1 MKDNKFLG
9 PNSIR
14 TKILKGYSK
23 TPSKPLAELINF
35 LLNQDKFSRI
45 LKVAKVI
52 PIHKIGDKSE
62 CDNC

>member
-1 MKDNKFLG
+1 MKDNKALC
-9 PNSIR
+9 PDSIR
-14 TKILKGYSK
+14 TKILKGDTK
-23 TPSKPLAELINF
+23 TPCKPLPELINF

-52 PIHKIGDKSE
+52 PIHKIGDNSE